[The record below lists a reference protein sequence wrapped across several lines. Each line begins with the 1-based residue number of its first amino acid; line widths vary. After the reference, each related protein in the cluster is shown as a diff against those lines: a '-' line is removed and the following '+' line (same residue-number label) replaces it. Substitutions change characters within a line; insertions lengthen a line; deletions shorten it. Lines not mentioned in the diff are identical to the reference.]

1 MLAVISREDFFDG
14 EAHCV
19 HELFRRG
26 LQRFHMRKPGAD
38 EKSHRDFLESLPAKY
53 HSRIVLHNYHHLG
66 DIFSVGLHARF
77 FRLNAT
83 GSGPAVQSTS
93 CHSFDEV
100 EYCAEAFPFLQSVF
114 LSPVFDSISK
124 EGYTSAFSTHR
135 LRRFLQK
142 KCPFAIFA
150 LGGITAQRMDSVRL
164 MGFDGA
170 AVLGALWHGPDT
182 NYIQRFETLKKAWEL

>member
-1 MLAVISREDFFDG
+1 VLAVISREDFFDG

-19 HELFRRG
+19 HEFFRRG
-26 LQRFHMRKPGAD
+26 LQRYHVRKPGAD

-66 DIFSVGLHARF
+66 DLFSVGLHARYS
-77 FRLNAT
+77 RLIA
-83 GSGPAVQSTS
+83 GVSKDAVQSTS

-100 EYCAEAFPFLQSVF
+100 EYCAEAFPFLQSLF

-124 EGYTSAFSTHR
+124 EGYRSAFCTHQ
-135 LRRFLQK
+135 LGRFLQK
-142 KCPFAIFA
+142 EFPFEIIA
-150 LGGITAQRMDSVRL
+150 LGGITAHRMDSLRF

-170 AVLGALWHGPDT
+170 AVLGALWYGRDS
-182 NYIQRFETLKKAWEL
+182 NYMQRFEHLKKAWEL